1 MPSKFTST
9 ARRSGISAAIGCVD
23 GSWSCRYAQVF
34 STLANVVHADV
45 QRVAST
51 WHSAE
56 TNVANDSLSHRSS
69 HQRIV
74 TRSPNHMRASS
85 WRMVSA
91 RRSYAAS
98 GTFERKTLSSWNV
111 MHAAFSIAPA
121 LNSGTKSWSNLSNAY
136 RKPKAWW

>member
-51 WHSAE
+51 WHSTE

-69 HQRIV
+69 HHRIV
-74 TRSPNHMRASS
+74 TRSPNHMCASS

-98 GTFERKTLSSWNV
+98 VTLERNTLSSLSV
-111 MHAAFSIAPA
+111 THPAFSIAPA
-121 LNSGTKSWSNLSNAY
+121 LNSRAKDVSNLSNA
-136 RKPKAWW
+136 